1 MSTLRISDAP
11 LLPDVDGTEKI
22 PTGGRGDYAI
32 SVDQIK
38 DHIFED
44 IGKELVGLG
53 NVDNTSDLDK
63 PISTAQQAAL
73 NLKADKTYVD
83 NKLDL
88 KADKTNVYT
97 RSETSLALSKKADLI
112 NGVVPENQ
120 IPSSFND
127 VLEFTT
133 PSLPIVGESGKIY
146 VTTDNNKTWRWGGNK
161 YIEISGWNPDSV
173 SKSATLPT
181 YYTKEAGVNPV
192 TGVPEGAY
200 FNVRSS
206 NDESY
211 IDEYQNVGGSAV
223 ATGKGYPS
231 TSLVNRLKF
240 ASGIE
245 TASGQSQQEVNDH
258 GGSFWHEKPL
268 GYSKTFRAL
277 TETGQF
283 VISTVDSNTVN
294 PNLDM
299 TGWEYDLEWMT
310 GWVTPQMFGAKA
322 DGVTFDEMA
331 IRKCLT
337 YARAK
342 KKAIWMGG
350 ANCIY
355 RVKHYDPKESTFN
368 YLFHITENTFIA
380 GAGAQ
385 INVDHT
391 TIPTT
396 TASQYFMFAIERPTS
411 QLSNYTYIVK
421 NIYISGVKLDGGYV
435 YENDTDKHN
444 LNDKF
449 KLRAISNFETR
460 VNNFVVTD
468 CEFSRFAQNNTIV
481 SFFSGSFNNYG
492 IGKGIYIDKCK
503 FINNGYEGDHSTLY
517 FMDDNVEIT
526 RCTFHIDKAY
536 NLFGSHAIEFHGKD
550 SYADNIHVYNYIGGV
565 IFGTNT
571 QSGVGP
577 IGNSAVTNSVFRVY
591 ADACSLWSG
600 ETEGENSTG
609 SISVLNNKA
618 DILADDGLIL
628 SSGNTFPN
636 KAFFGIPIAGKPIEG
651 FITIKGNSGKV
662 YANVPTHI
670 VDLAVGDGIDVPVV
684 DIEGNNF
691 DGATS
696 MLHVISRNVPS
707 SYYQSLRV
715 VNNGLY
721 HYANKGAFA
730 MVLIES
736 KNDSAHAI
744 RSLLVSDNSIVTY
757 VPDNA
762 TLIDIK
768 SGYVERI
775 YQSNNFMPGDSHVLN
790 LEGGNVPQ
798 IYSNQPHNVNDY
810 LSLANTSL
818 KSSSSQ
824 EDILR
829 LNIPASQIVIAAN
842 GTEASIS
849 LGFISNNT
857 RITRAVGKLS
867 DGISTAGIPI
877 NFVFKAGTFNLV
889 EGTSVAD
896 KAFPVFG
903 GDVSATNQLYPY
915 ATKLLIVDI
924 SSYDASKLTQLKN
937 SGLSILVEVTA
948 QKVYY

>member
-1 MSTLRISDAP
+1 MAVPEQTPYIEHTGNGATTSFSLGFQCESKDHLIV
-11 LLPDVDGTEKI
+11 LVDEIEPPIETWSL
-22 PTGGRGDYAI
+22 TGGNVVFTTAPAAGQKITLQRNTPFNRTAEYQSFNNSFRPQTVNIDFDRIWLKLQELGVADWLMKLY
-32 SVDQIK
+32 VDRLHQQQEVKIK
-38 DHIFED
+38 D
-44 IGKELVGLG
+44 
-53 NVDNTSDLDK
+53 
-63 PISTAQQAAL
+63 
-73 NLKADKTYVD
+73 LKDYVD
-83 NKLDL
+83 DRDDELRSYLMEEIHKQGVALDQL
-88 KADKTNVYT
+88 DDYYNYLMQRLAQIAVDKGWDA
-97 RSETSLALSKKADLI
+97 SF
-112 NGVVPENQ
+112 VV
-120 IPSSFND
+120 D
-127 VLEFTT
+127 
-133 PSLPIVGESGKIY
+133 
-146 VTTDNNKTWRWGGNK
+146 
-161 YIEISGWNPDSV
+161 
-173 SKSATLPT
+173 
-181 YYTKEAGVNPV
+181 
-192 TGVPEGAY
+192 
-200 FNVRSS
+200 
-206 NDESY
+206 
-211 IDEYQNVGGSAV
+211 
-223 ATGKGYPS
+223 
-231 TSLVNRLKF
+231 
-240 ASGIE
+240 
-245 TASGQSQQEVNDH
+245 ASGQNQQQINDR

-283 VISTVDSNTVN
+283 VISTVDANTVN
-294 PNLDM
+294 PNMDM

-310 GWVTPQMFGAKA
+310 GWITPQMFGAKA
-322 DGVTFDEMA
+322 DGIAFDELA
-331 IRKCLT
+331 IRKCLA

-355 RVKHYDPKESTFN
+355 RVKHHAPKESTIN
-368 YLFHITENTFIA
+368 YLFHITEETFIK

-396 TASQYFMFAIERPTS
+396 TASQYFMFAIQRPTA

-421 NIYISGVKLDGGYV
+421 NIYISGVKMDGGYV
-435 YENDTDKHN
+435 YENDTDKRN

-571 QSGVGP
+571 QAGVGP

-670 VDLAVGDGIDVPVV
+670 VDLAVGAGIDVPMV

-696 MLHVISRNVPS
+696 MLHVKSRNVSS
-707 SYYQSLRV
+707 SYYQSIRV

-721 HYANKGAFA
+721 HYANKGAFS

-736 KNDSAHAI
+736 KNDPAHAI
-744 RSLLVSDNSIVTY
+744 RSILVANNSIVTY
-757 VPDNA
+757 IPSNA

-768 SGYVERI
+768 SGYVEKI
-775 YQSNNFMPGDSHVLN
+775 YQSGNSIPNGVKVLS
-790 LEGGNVPQ
+790 LQGSIVPQ
-798 IYSNQPHNVNDY
+798 IFSNQCGGVADY
-810 LSLANTSL
+810 LSLPNAGL
-818 KSSSSQ
+818 KAYAAQ
-824 EDILR
+824 EEVLR
-829 LNIPASQIVIAAN
+829 MNIPASQIVIAAN

-849 LGFISNNT
+849 LGFIENNT
-857 RITRAVGKLS
+857 RITRVVGKLS
-867 DGISTAGIPI
+867 GGIPTSNIPI
-877 NFVFKAGTFNLV
+877 NMGFKAGSFALV
-889 EGTSVAD
+889 AGMSVAD
-896 KAFPVFG
+896 TDFPVFG

-915 ATKLLIVDI
+915 STKLLTIDI

-937 SGLSILVEVTA
+937 SGLTILVEVTVK
-948 QKVYY
+948 KVY

>member
-1 MSTLRISDAP
+1 MVDSVVTKQELIDAQKDAQSLEDVINGPADTRVKPRIGPEMWTLATINSLVQQGQIKISDLSEAIQIA
-11 LLPDVDGTEKI
+11 LAAGAGSAGWTANLVADGNQTQKEI
-22 PTGGRGDYAI
+22 NLFGG
-32 SVDQIK
+32 
-38 DHIFED
+38 
-44 IGKELVGLG
+44 
-53 NVDNTSDLDK
+53 
-63 PISTAQQAAL
+63 
-73 NLKADKTYVD
+73 
-83 NKLDL
+83 
-88 KADKTNVYT
+88 
-97 RSETSLALSKKADLI
+97 KKYDM
-112 NGVVPENQ
+112 P
-120 IPSSFND
+120 
-127 VLEFTT
+127 
-133 PSLPIVGESGKIY
+133 
-146 VTTDNNKTWRWGGNK
+146 
-161 YIEISGWNPDSV
+161 
-173 SKSATLPT
+173 
-181 YYTKEAGVNPV
+181 
-192 TGVPEGAY
+192 
-200 FNVRSS
+200 
-206 NDESY
+206 
-211 IDEYQNVGGSAV
+211 VGG
-223 ATGKGYPS
+223 Y
-231 TSLVNRLKF
+231 
-240 ASGIE
+240 
-245 TASGQSQQEVNDH
+245 
-258 GGSFWHEKPL
+258 PL
-268 GYSKTFRAL
+268 GAVVRLDNGDIVK
-277 TETGQF
+277 
-283 VISTVDSNTVN
+283 STIANTVN
-294 PNLDM
+294 PNTDM

-322 DGVTFDEMA
+322 DGIAFDEIA
-331 IRKCLT
+331 IRKCLA

-355 RVKHYDPKESTFN
+355 RVKHHDPKESTTN
-368 YLFHITENTFIA
+368 YLFHITENTFIK

-391 TIPTT
+391 TTPTT

-411 QLSNYTYIVK
+411 QLGNYAYIVN
-421 NIYISGVKLDGGYV
+421 NIYISGVKMDGGYV

-449 KLRAISNFETR
+449 KLRAISSFETR

-468 CEFSRFAQNNTIV
+468 CEFSRFGQNNTIV
-481 SFFSGSFNNYG
+481 SFFSSSFNNYG

-571 QSGVGP
+571 QEGVGS
-577 IGNSAVTNSVFRVY
+577 IGNSTVTNSVFHVY

-600 ETEGENSTG
+600 ELMTENSTG
-609 SISVLNNKA
+609 NISVLNNKA

-636 KAFFGIPIAGKPIEG
+636 KAFFSIPIANKPIEG

-670 VDLAVGDGIDVPVV
+670 VGLAVGAGIEVPMV

-696 MLHVISRNVPS
+696 MLYVTSRNVTS

-721 HYANKGAFA
+721 HYSNKGAFA

-736 KNDSAHAI
+736 KNEPTHAI
-744 RSLLVSDNSIVTY
+744 RSLLVSDNSIFTN
-757 VPDNA
+757 VPANA

-775 YQSNNFMPGDSHVLN
+775 YQSNNSMPSDSRVLN

-824 EDILR
+824 TDILR

-842 GTEASIS
+842 GTEGGIS
-849 LGFISNNT
+849 LGYIDNNT
-857 RITRAVGKLS
+857 RITRVVGKLS
-867 DGISTAGIPI
+867 DGIQIGGIPI
-877 NFVFKAGTFNLV
+877 NMGFKAGSFFLAAGIN
-889 EGTSVAD
+889 VAD
-896 KAFPVFG
+896 TNFPVFG

-915 ATKLLIVDI
+915 STTLLIVDI
-924 SSYDASKLTQLKN
+924 SCYDASKLVQLRD